1 MPTSRASLCRPAA
14 GWGRNV
20 VRYEGFALWWSE
32 GSIHLY
38 DMSIEWSSDRSLGTL
53 CLHEW
58 RKRVNSAVGANDLLE
73 TFRPLPS
80 HQGDQTAIDVADKG
94 RPLEDKGC
102 VDL

>member
-20 VRYEGFALWWSE
+20 VSYEGFALWWSE
-32 GSIHLY
+32 SSIRLY
-38 DMSIEWSSDRSLGTL
+38 HMSIEWSRDRPLGTL
-53 CLHEW
+53 WPHEW
-58 RKRVNSAVGANDLLE
+58 RKRVDSAVGANDLLE